1 MTQLTTAYL
10 AVRRGRKGEARSR
23 CSFAPRPAASLPA
36 SYRRCLQGD
45 YRAFEPVLRTH
56 AAELGRDAL
65 LSGYLGDLLQGMRAQ
80 VLVSLAAPYR
90 RLRIG
95 AVAAH
100 FGIACAE
107 AEALAA
113 MVIRDGR
120 LGAAARI
127 DQVAQVLLLQPPPGG
142 VQAAAAVGANPTKSA
157 APANAAQTAGAR
169 YDGIVRLGDQLNSL
183 LGALAAQ

>member
-1 MTQLTTAYL
+1 ML
-10 AVRRGRKGEARSR
+10 
-23 CSFAPRPAASLPA
+23 APRPATACLPA
-36 SYRRCLQGD
+36 SYRRRRLQGD

-100 FGIACAE
+100 FGIGGAE

-113 MVIRDGR
+113 MAIRDGR

-127 DQVAQVLLLQPPPGG
+127 DQVAQVLLLQPPAGG
-142 VQAAAAVGANPTKSA
+142 VQTAAAAAVGANTAKSTAPASA
-157 APANAAQTAGAR
+157 ALTAAGAR
-169 YDGIVRLGDQLNSL
+169 YDGIVRLGDQLSSL